1 VAGVG
6 LVAGL
11 GRFAALA
18 IDADPNQTY
27 EVTPAVGLG

>member
-11 GRFAALA
+11 ILASFARKKPDRAA
-18 IDADPNQTY
+18 RRSFNS
-27 EVTPAVGLG
+27 